1 MYDCLFKK
9 AFTKS
14 FWCKSTTPEVKKVE
28 EIFNQDSHER
38 EFVEAVIKELKE
50 HPEVWT
56 SIRYGNMQAS
66 VRNDRDVVIMIE
78 YGNIILPFTPK
89 MTKEQ
94 TEKCK
99 KIIEPI
105 VKRDSEILIKKYLN
119 K

>member
-1 MYDCLFKK
+1 MCDLLKRLFPK
-9 AFTKS
+9 TD
-14 FWCKSTTPEVKKVE
+14 VKIDEPVV
-28 EIFNQDSHER
+28 FNQDSHEK
-38 EFVEAVIKELKE
+38 EFIEAVIQELKE

-56 SIRYGNMQAS
+56 SIRYGIMGGS
-66 VRNDRDVVIMIE
+66 VQNGKNVVVMIK
-78 YGNIILPFTPK
+78 YGDIICPFVPK

-99 KIIEPI
+99 KLIEPI